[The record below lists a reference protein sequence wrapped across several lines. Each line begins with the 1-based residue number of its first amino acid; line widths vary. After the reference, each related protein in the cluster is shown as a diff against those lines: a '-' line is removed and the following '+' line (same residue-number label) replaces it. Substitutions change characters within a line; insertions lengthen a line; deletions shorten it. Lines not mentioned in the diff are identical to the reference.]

1 MKKISLIIIIAL
13 IIIVSIFL
21 AINFNN
27 KQNIIEIDIEELGK
41 KISESGVFQDE
52 IAKVDKEIVYKAYGF
67 NDNLIKEI
75 VSYQGSG
82 ATSEEILI
90 LQVNEKENLNEV
102 KEMINNRIEERKEIF
117 VSYLPKEVYKLENNI
132 FRVYNNYIIMCISN
146 DNEKVNEIINQI
158 I

>member
-1 MKKISLIIIIAL
+1 MKRISLIIIIAL

-21 AINFNN
+21 VINFNN

-75 VSYQGSG
+75 ISYQGSG

-90 LQVNEKENLNEV
+90 LQVNEKENLNKV

>member
-1 MKKISLIIIIAL
+1 MKRISLIIIIAL
-13 IIIVSIFL
+13 IIIVCIFL

-52 IAKVDKEIVYKAYGF
+52 IAKVDKEIVYKVYGF

-146 DNEKVNEIINQI
+146 DNEKVDEIINQI

>member
-21 AINFNN
+21 VINFNN

-102 KEMINNRIEERKEIF
+102 KEMINNRVEERKEIF

-132 FRVYNNYIIMCISN
+132 FRVYNNYIIMCIPN

>member
-1 MKKISLIIIIAL
+1 MKRISLIIIITL

-21 AINFNN
+21 VINFNN

-67 NDNLIKEI
+67 DDNLIKEI

-102 KEMINNRIEERKEIF
+102 KERINNRIEERKEIF
-117 VSYLPKEVYKLENNI
+117 ASYLPKEVYKLENNI

-146 DNEKVNEIINQI
+146 DNEKVDEIINQI

>member
-1 MKKISLIIIIAL
+1 MKRISLIIIIAL
-13 IIIVSIFL
+13 IIIVCIFL
-21 AINFNN
+21 VINFNN

-52 IAKVDKEIVYKAYGF
+52 IAKVDKEIVYKAYSF

-146 DNEKVNEIINQI
+146 DNEKVDEIINQI

>member
-1 MKKISLIIIIAL
+1 MKRISLIIIIAL
-13 IIIVSIFL
+13 IIIVCIFL
-21 AINFNN
+21 VINFNN

-146 DNEKVNEIINQI
+146 DNEKVDEIINQI

>member
-21 AINFNN
+21 VINFNN

>member
-1 MKKISLIIIIAL
+1 MKRISLIIIIAL
-13 IIIVSIFL
+13 IIIVCIFL

-52 IAKVDKEIVYKAYGF
+52 IAKVDKEIVYKVYGF

-132 FRVYNNYIIMCISN
+132 FRRYT
-146 DNEKVNEIINQI
+146 K
-158 I
+158 

>member
-1 MKKISLIIIIAL
+1 MKRISLIIIIAL

-21 AINFNN
+21 VINFNN

-67 NDNLIKEI
+67 DDNLIKEI

>member
-1 MKKISLIIIIAL
+1 MKRISFIIIIAL

-21 AINFNN
+21 VINFNN

-67 NDNLIKEI
+67 DDNLIKEI

-102 KEMINNRIEERKEIF
+102 KERINNRIEERKEIF
-117 VSYLPKEVYKLENNI
+117 ASYLPKEVYKLENNI

-146 DNEKVNEIINQI
+146 DNEKVDEIINQI

>member
-1 MKKISLIIIIAL
+1 MKRISLIIIIAL
-13 IIIVSIFL
+13 IIIVCIFL

-146 DNEKVNEIINQI
+146 DNEKVDEIVNQI

>member
-13 IIIVSIFL
+13 IIIASIFL

-27 KQNIIEIDIEELGK
+27 KQNIIEINIEELGK
-41 KISESGVFQDE
+41 KISESGAFQDE

-67 NDNLIKEI
+67 DDNLIKEI

-117 VSYLPKEVYKLENNI
+117 ASYLPKEVYKLENNI

-146 DNEKVNEIINQI
+146 DNEKVDEIINQI

>member
-1 MKKISLIIIIAL
+1 MKRISFIIIITL
-13 IIIVSIFL
+13 IIVSIFL
-21 AINFNN
+21 VINFNN

-67 NDNLIKEI
+67 DDNLIKEI

-102 KEMINNRIEERKEIF
+102 KERINNRIEERKEIF
-117 VSYLPKEVYKLENNI
+117 ASYLPKEVYKLENNI

-146 DNEKVNEIINQI
+146 DNEKVDEIINQI

>member
-1 MKKISLIIIIAL
+1 MKRISFIIIITL

-21 AINFNN
+21 VINFNN

-67 NDNLIKEI
+67 DDNLIKEI

-102 KEMINNRIEERKEIF
+102 KERINNRIEERKEIF

-146 DNEKVNEIINQI
+146 DNEKVDEIINQI

>member
-1 MKKISLIIIIAL
+1 MKRISLIIIIAL

-21 AINFNN
+21 VINFNN

-146 DNEKVNEIINQI
+146 DNEKVDEIINQI

>member
-21 AINFNN
+21 VINFNN

-102 KEMINNRIEERKEIF
+102 KKMINNRIEERKEIF

>member
-1 MKKISLIIIIAL
+1 MKRISLIIIIAL

-21 AINFNN
+21 VINFNN

-52 IAKVDKEIVYKAYGF
+52 IAKVDKEIVYKVYGF

>member
-1 MKKISLIIIIAL
+1 MKRISLIIIIAL
-13 IIIVSIFL
+13 IIIVCIFL

-146 DNEKVNEIINQI
+146 DNEKVDEIINQI

>member
-1 MKKISLIIIIAL
+1 MKRISFIIIITL

-21 AINFNN
+21 VINFNN

-117 VSYLPKEVYKLENNI
+117 ASYLPKEVYKLENNI

-146 DNEKVNEIINQI
+146 DNEKVDEIINQI

>member
-1 MKKISLIIIIAL
+1 MKRISFIIIITL

-21 AINFNN
+21 VINFNN

>member
-21 AINFNN
+21 VINFNN

-146 DNEKVNEIINQI
+146 DNEKVDEIINQI

>member
-1 MKKISLIIIIAL
+1 MKKISLIIIITL

-21 AINFNN
+21 VINFNN

>member
-1 MKKISLIIIIAL
+1 MKRISFIIIITL

-21 AINFNN
+21 VINFNN

-146 DNEKVNEIINQI
+146 DNEKVDEIINQI